1 MHLSRAECYVSH
13 CVYMKW
19 WRVSLLLHH
28 GCCTPDIPL
37 YEHFGRMK
45 FAFAMALAL
54 RAYRKKLCKVSTVTK
69 EVIVVNCDYCTTS
82 HKTLLPEPA

>member
-1 MHLSRAECYVSH
+1 MGVARPIYPCTSILDE
-13 CVYMKW
+13 
-19 WRVSLLLHH
+19 WR
-28 GCCTPDIPL
+28 
-37 YEHFGRMK
+37 

-69 EVIVVNCDYCTTS
+69 EVVVVNCDYCTTS